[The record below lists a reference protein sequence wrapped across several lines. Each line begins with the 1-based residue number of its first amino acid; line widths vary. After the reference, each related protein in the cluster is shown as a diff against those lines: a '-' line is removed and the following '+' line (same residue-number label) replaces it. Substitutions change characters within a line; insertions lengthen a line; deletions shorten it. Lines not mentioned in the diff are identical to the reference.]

1 MRTWFVTGTDTE
13 VGKTV
18 ACCALVRELA
28 RRWRRVAALKPVASG
43 CENTAD
49 GLRNEDARALMQAAN
64 LALPYELVNPCA
76 FEPPIAPHLAAV
88 ECGRAIDLAE
98 AAVGQAR
105 ARELGADWLVV
116 EGVGGWSVPLGPELM
131 LADLARAFTDEVV
144 LVVGLRLG
152 CINHALLTAEQVRRD
167 GFRLVGWIANDVDPA
182 MDRREENLATLEQR
196 LSSPLLARL
205 PWSEACPPRPRAR
218 WYGAMP
224 GRSGAIEEDF

>member
-18 ACCALVRELA
+18 ASCALVRELA
-28 RRWRRVAALKPVASG
+28 RRGHRVAALKPVASG
-43 CENTAD
+43 CDSTAD
-49 GLRNEDARALMQAAN
+49 GLRNEDALSLMRAAN

-76 FEPPIAPHLAAV
+76 YEPPIAPHLAAM
-88 ECGRAIDLAE
+88 ECDRAIDLAE
-98 AAVGQAR
+98 AAAGLAR
-105 ARELGADWLVV
+105 ARELDADWVVV
-116 EGVGGWSVPLGPELM
+116 EGVGGWSVPLGPKIM
-131 LADLARAFTDEVV
+131 LADLARAFTGEVV

-152 CINHALLTAEQVRRD
+152 CINHALLTAQQVRRD

-205 PWSEACPPRPRAR
+205 PWSESRPARPRAR
-218 WYGAMP
+218 WFGSMTGVP
-224 GRSGAIEEDF
+224 GGVEEHF